1 MDWLALQVRLQARA
15 LCPWTILD
23 SRLIRRARCAACSAT
38 PYCPTS
44 ALGSRGSDIMLRA
57 PAFVEAN
64 LTFAGCL
71 KEVEGIMAIGAQNGN
86 GEISHGP

>member
-1 MDWLALQVRLQARA
+1 M
-15 LCPWTILD
+15 
-23 SRLIRRARCAACSAT
+23 LIRRACCAACSAI

-44 ALGSRGSDIMLRA
+44 ALGSRGRPGHSRGVL
-57 PAFVEAN
+57 VEAT

-71 KEVEGIMAIGAQNGN
+71 KEVEGIVASGARAGH